1 MKVGDLVLVKN
12 NINKPYTIVS
22 TGVIIGCLGFQF
34 WRVVWSDGCHMLHE
48 DCMERF

>member
-12 NINKPYTIVS
+12 DLNDVYAITS
-22 TGVIIGCLGFQF
+22 IGILIASLGFQF

-48 DCMERF
+48 DYMEIF